1 MENANLSNALEKLTY
16 FIKSSGEK
24 KLSRHYTCSH
34 EDYYTEVQRLF
45 TMFLKEQ

>member
-24 KLSRHYTCSH
+24 SYLGIARAHMKTITLRSK
-34 EDYYTEVQRLF
+34 D
-45 TMFLKEQ
+45 FLPCF